1 MQKTKERAE
10 KPVDI
15 KQIEKRLRQYK
26 SDTSKLHLI
35 ECEMK
40 RIESEIEVLEPSY
53 ILAYD
58 YTAPRVQHTRRASPV
73 EILAVEN
80 EKKEAEA
87 NRLKNELWELAR
99 DRLILQIKVEY
110 TEALLE
116 CLTEEERFV
125 IEKYYFDGLPWYA
138 VAERYRSKYGIY
150 KTART
155 MKSKRYEAVQKM
167 VQNLPKRKSPV

>member
-1 MQKTKERAE
+1 MEATKEYKAE
-10 KPVDI
+10 KPVEI

-40 RIESEIEVLEPSY
+40 RIESEIEELDPTY
-53 ILAYD
+53 ISAYD
-58 YTAPRVQHTRRASPV
+58 YTAPRVQHTRASPV
-73 EILAVEN
+73 EITAVEN

-99 DRLILQIKVEY
+99 DRLMLQIKVEY

-167 VQNLPKRKSPV
+167 CQNLPKRKSPV